1 MRRLLVQG
9 KPLLLF
15 PFPAAPAEPDR
26 RGDQA
31 WRRDTPDR
39 TGEQKDSC
47 TANQRKP
54 MRIKFPNRSPNVR
67 GPRGQN
73 VGQAASADSGR
84 NPCNGRRRCRFERAD
99 DATQI
104 SCDSDCVIRAARRL
118 PPDHNPDPPHIPAQQ
133 QNQERQRQ
141 RQQHRLDSV
150 GPGVVSVSHRN

>member
-15 PFPAAPAEPDR
+15 PVPAAPAEPDR

-31 WRRDTPDR
+31 WRRHAPDR
-39 TGEQKDSC
+39 TANQKDSR
-47 TANQRKP
+47 TANQRKL
-54 MRIKFPNRSPNVR
+54 MRIKFPNRSPNVG

-84 NPCNGRRRCRFERAD
+84 DSCNGRRRGLFERAD
-99 DATQI
+99 DTTQI
-104 SCDSDCVIRAARRL
+104 GCDSDCVVRPARRL
-118 PPDHNPDPPHIPAQQ
+118 PTDHEPDPPHVAAQQ